1 MSKVDQK
8 GVFLKRLFGAVVSI
22 VTTMVTY
29 QNVCAREDDRVQT
42 LIGIGTQ
49 RGSRKKNVENVSVS
63 SFQIVAFEEA
73 MDDGDDVEDHFGPP
87 EKIGRFSGRQ
97 TRSSFGRTEANLCL
111 FCQTK
116 KRDRRDRRRFE
127 NLVRC
132 EGDST
137 PATLVSAADVRGDE
151 RILLEIR
158 YQDLWAKDVLY
169 HRSYYQSYT
178 SPSTLKRLVEKELD
192 EEAAEVSENARKKA
206 FASLCAFIT
215 ESILHTK
222 NVTDISQL
230 CIKYVK
236 FLNDEGVE
244 KVRLEKGLM
253 AISDILLGGC
263 LEAFIPE
270 NFCEIL
276 QIGEEEN

>member
-1 MSKVDQK
+1 
-8 GVFLKRLFGAVVSI
+8 
-22 VTTMVTY
+22 
-29 QNVCAREDDRVQT
+29 
-42 LIGIGTQ
+42 
-49 RGSRKKNVENVSVS
+49 
-63 SFQIVAFEEA
+63 
-73 MDDGDDVEDHFGPP
+73 MDDGDDVEDHLGPP
-87 EKIGRFSGRQ
+87 EKIARLPGRQ
-97 TRSSFGRTEANLCL
+97 TPSSFGRTEANVCL

-127 NLVRC
+127 DLVRC

-137 PATLVSAADVRGDE
+137 LATLVSAADVRGGE

-158 YQDLWAKDVLY
+158 DQDLWAKDVLY
-169 HRSYYQSYT
+169 HRSCYQSYT
-178 SPSTLKRLVEKELD
+178 SPSTLKRLVEKEVD

-206 FASLCAFIT
+206 FVSLCAFIT
-215 ESILHTK
+215 ESILHTE

-236 FLNDEGVE
+236 FLNDEGVA

-270 NFCEIL
+270 NFL
-276 QIGEEEN
+276 